1 MAEPA
6 ARMPTPFIIW
16 ALVGAIM
23 LSYAAFAMS
32 SLEQQAAIDNAFAL
46 VPQRFNP
53 NSPDHYVN
61 WIDALGALF
70 GHAFLHIAWWHAGL
84 NAFFFFLLGR
94 LPALRLGAWRFVI
107 VFFAGALLGGVAFIA
122 RHWNTDA
129 VAVGASGAVCGVFSA
144 YFLALRPTWR
154 QAVADP
160 VIRSSFGSL
169 FFLNVV
175 LMGVV
180 SELGW
185 FPIAWEAHLGGFV
198 GGALAYIA
206 LAPRY
211 RGPWTRASSAPT
223 VHHPPPAP

>member
-1 MAEPA
+1 
-6 ARMPTPFIIW
+6 MPTPFIIW
-16 ALVGAIM
+16 ALAGAIV
-23 LSYAAFAMS
+23 LSYVAFAMAS
-32 SLEQQAAIDNAFAL
+32 PEQQDAMAYAFAL
-46 VPQRFNP
+46 IPQRFNP
-53 NSPDHYVN
+53 DSPDHFVN
-61 WIDALGALF
+61 WYAALGPMF
-70 GHAFLHIAWWHAGL
+70 GHAFLHVEWWHAGL

-94 LPALRLGAWRFVI
+94 LPALRLGAWRFLI
-107 VFFAGALLGGVAFIA
+107 VFFAGAALGGVAFIA
-122 RHWNTDA
+122 LNWNSNA
-129 VAVGASGAVCGVFSA
+129 AAIGSSGAVCGVFSA

-154 QAVADP
+154 QSIADP
-160 VIRSSFGSL
+160 RIRSSFGSI

-198 GGALAYIA
+198 GGALAYIV

-211 RGPWTRASSAPT
+211 RGPWTTASSAPT